1 MTLGAYMFYSMT
13 LGIHLITCV
22 LALGVNAGDNKAN
35 ELVTPENRPA
45 KQEREKA
52 ETEPGTDTVDK
63 IPNEMDERNA
73 NKKFYLKLEPRIYNT
88 DFSTEAYGGVIRVGT
103 TIRGNK
109 NTTIIEVGP
118 QVLEFKSEQIR
129 SIDGAIESY
138 WSITNALEAY
148 GRWYPSYVD
157 GYGTKDLY
165 NTFAAGIVARVNGGV
180 VNVNEYT
187 GLASLSKGQYI
198 KVQQDLSTYS
208 GFLWSGNT
216 TSTRLGWA
224 ASGKKWSLAVEA
236 GAAYLNDL
244 FKGKRIRPSALFE
257 YYYNINRNTS
267 LSLTY
272 YPNTDAGFDGPIRG
286 QLGLALIQKF

>member
-1 MTLGAYMFYSMT
+1 MT
-13 LGIHLITCV
+13 LGIYLITCG
-22 LALGVNAGDNKAN
+22 LALGVNAGSNKPD
-35 ELVTPENRPA
+35 ELVAPENRAA
-45 KQEREKA
+45 KQEGER
-52 ETEPGTDTVDK
+52 TENAPATSADDK
-63 IPNEMDERNA
+63 NDNDMDKLSTK
-73 NKKFYLKLEPRIYNT
+73 KKFYLKLEPRVYNT

-103 TIRGNK
+103 TITGNN

-118 QVLEFKSEQIR
+118 QVLEFKSDQIR
-129 SIDGAIESY
+129 SIDGAVESY

-157 GYGTKDLY
+157 GYGTQDFY
-165 NTFAAGIVARVNGGV
+165 NTFAAGIVARINGGI

-208 GFLWSGNT
+208 GFQWSGNT

-224 ASGKKWSLAVEA
+224 ASGKNWSLAVEA

-244 FKGKRIRPSALFE
+244 FKGSRIRPSALFE
-257 YYYNINRNTS
+257 YYYNIHRNTS